1 MVVAMTNRP
10 FIGARI
16 EEALTRRLNR
26 ILARRGWVNS
36 IIPFYGYGSQSRIR
50 VLARVVLAPPLGRT
64 ILGRVADDFLS
75 QRGWR
80 NFIGLPSPRSEVG
93 IDLPGGRQKVR
104 SDRGGYVDLRFPNPG
119 LTPGWH
125 EVALHGPGDSH
136 SSARVLVVGPD
147 QDFGLISDID
157 DTVIST
163 SLPRL
168 LIAAWNSFV
177 RTEQARQPIPGMA
190 RMYQRLLADHP
201 DAPVIYVSTGAWNT
215 YPFLTRFLARHGYP
229 TGPLLLTDW
238 GPTNTGWFRS
248 GTDHKREAMR
258 EVARAFPNVRWVLV
272 GDDGQHDVA
281 LYTEFDRDHP
291 DRVRAIAIREL
302 TPTEQVLAHGTAA
315 GMEGG
320 RHRLR
325 AAGPAPLVRA
335 PDGDLL
341 YPPLR
346 SVLARAG
353 QDGD

>member
-1 MVVAMTNRP
+1 M
-10 FIGARI
+10 
-16 EEALTRRLNR
+16 
-26 ILARRGWVNS
+26 
-36 IIPFYGYGSQSRIR
+36 
-50 VLARVVLAPPLGRT
+50 
-64 ILGRVADDFLS
+64 ADDFLT

-80 NFIGLPSPRSEVG
+80 NFVGLPSPCAEVG
-93 IDLPGGRQKVR
+93 IDLPGDRVQVR
-104 SDRGGYVDLRFPNPG
+104 SDREGYVDLRFPNPG
-119 LTPGWH
+119 LAPGWH
-125 EVALHGPGDSH
+125 DVALHGPGGSH
-136 SSARVLVVGPD
+136 SSASVLVVGPD
-147 QDFGLISDID
+147 QDFGIISDID

-190 RMYQRLLADHP
+190 RMYQRLLADQP
-201 DAPVIYVSTGAWNT
+201 DAPVMYVSTGAWNT

-229 TGPLLLTDW
+229 AGPLLLTDW

-258 EVARAFPNVRWVLV
+258 ELARALPGVRWVLV

-281 LYTEFDRDHP
+281 LYNEFDREHP
-291 DRVRAIAIREL
+291 ARVRAIAIREL

-315 GMEGG
+315 GLDPVS
-320 RHRLR
+320 RRR
-325 AAGPAPLVRA
+325 RKAGPAPLVRA

-346 SVLARAG
+346 SVLAQTDR
-353 QDGD
+353 DGG